1 MKNWIVWIVIA
12 IVFYLVGAKFPILA
26 QKVGL

>member
-12 IVFYLVGAKFPILA
+12 IVFYLVGAKFPTLA